1 MEFEPTSDVIAEA
14 RAEGSAL
21 VIVPIGDITAANAP
35 ETRQEVL
42 ALLAKHSP
50 SRVVFNLK
58 HCEFC
63 DSSGVAVLV
72 EALSKLP
79 AASRKQGVWVAEAAQ
94 RVRGM
99 IEICRLTSILNLADS
114 EGDALGA

>member
-1 MEFEPTSDVIAEA
+1 MEGTS
-14 RAEGSAL
+14 L
-21 VIVPIGDITAANAP
+21 VIVPVGDITAANAP

-42 ALLAKHSP
+42 ALVAEHTP
-50 SRVVFNLK
+50 NRVVFNLNRAS
-58 HCEFC
+58 FC

-79 AASRKQGVWVAEAAQ
+79 PAYRKRGVWVAEAAQ

-114 EGDALGA
+114 EAEALNA